1 MFVHS
6 MKGLNLMIIEKLD
19 KSRVLVSLGLKD
31 MDTYAIDIDKLNLKE
46 KTAKETLRNLLKLAL
61 ERVGISAQN
70 RAVLVEA
77 MPHKDGMLIM
87 VTVDFMGKL
96 RKTYRIKRPSV
107 QLVCIFSDVEKL
119 LSCSELIK
127 CGKIKLLP
135 NSLWQYKN
143 EFYVIFEYTGL
154 SSRAKAV
161 LSEYAVLQS
170 LSRVKIAR
178 IKEAGKEIL
187 NSNALEQIAKVV

>member
-1 MFVHS
+1 
-6 MKGLNLMIIEKLD
+6 MIIEKLD

-70 RAVLVEA
+70 KAVLVEA